1 MPKAATPQKKRLAR
15 AEDFTFSWVT
25 RDLGSQW
32 EAWRGHAA
40 AWLAS
45 RNGATSDRIFA
56 LRAFIEEFLHG
67 KGLSADPA
75 WFVQRSNAV
84 PDFYASACPDSAKGG
99 VYSRYANEFVQWVL
113 DAHFSEP
120 DDHGRPTV
128 LPLYHNPVMVRTY
141 SGVPRQAESVRT
153 PLPYRYIRELKEL
166 LAPGKHFR
174 DWTWAPDALQKKLRT
189 GDWFEVDQRLIDQ
202 DDPDCVWRVAE
213 VRRGAKSVQVTQ
225 IWSPARS
232 VALLTKLTLPLRTF
246 QVSMLD
252 SGEAD
257 TWRYASSTW
266 LENAGP
272 LAGGSRRKPVQRG
285 VFRRSEDH
293 ETGEIRTVLYIN
305 TNKTADIGKDSDAF
319 GYVIPWQHD
328 ELLYWLAKLR
338 NWQEKYNPLPRT
350 VAWTELDVR
359 HLGNPKTEAELVR
372 YPRTCFLF
380 RNAAGDGDD
389 RFKPMTRGYIES
401 LWSSLLDE
409 LESRC
414 ADRGEMLADG
424 QPLRFVQRNEFRERA
439 AFPLH
444 SLRVSLLTCFALD
457 AEVPLVV
464 LSKLVAGH
472 SRLIMTLYYTK
483 PGVVRITETLNAA
496 SQQLE
501 RTAAAGLQRF
511 LLEASYEQLRQKAV
525 CNDIGSVIAKIAVQ
539 TKDRNPA
546 GWMPRHHGLCLVGG
560 NASPDE
566 SNRSAG
572 GCYNG
577 GETIQQQS
585 YTASSLNMPVP
596 GGPGNCVRCRWFV
609 TEPHYLDALRSHF
622 NSLSYQMAEGAR
634 RAKEHEGVLET
645 LKLLRL
651 AAEREK
657 RPFEQLQDYVRAER
671 VWENVMGEVDQLAN
685 DLLATLRLI
694 RRCLTLLEAGDG
706 GSTGQQLVAVGRL
719 KDVQLAMEETDSELL
734 QLCGVCE
741 DAEIYPDNDAHE
753 AVIRRSQILD
763 SALYRQGVPPVFM
776 ALSRADQLKVGNR
789 FVERLVDRADP
800 HNRMLGL
807 RRVVDVVESGANF
820 SELGIGDVTDLL
832 RDSLPANAVPLR
844 SLVTS
849 GLARLEHSQ

>member
-1 MPKAATPQKKRLAR
+1 MPPETATPPPKRLAR
-15 AEDFTFSWVT
+15 AGDFEFSWVT
-25 RDLGSQW
+25 RDLGLQW
-32 EAWRGHAA
+32 EAWRGYAA

-45 RNGATSDRIFA
+45 RSGATSDRIFA

-67 KGLSADPA
+67 QGLSAEPA

-84 PDFYASACPDSAKGG
+84 PDFYTTACPDSAKGG

-113 DAHFSEP
+113 DEHFSEP

-128 LPLYHNPVMVRTY
+128 LPLYHNPVVVRTY

-153 PLPYRYIRELKEL
+153 PLPYRYIRELKEVL
-166 LAPGKHFR
+166 GPGKHFR
-174 DWTWAPDALQKKLRT
+174 EWTWAHDAMHKKRV
-189 GDWFEVDQRLIDQ
+189 GDWFDVDPQLIDQ
-202 DDPDCVWRVAE
+202 NDPDCVWRVA
-213 VRRGAKSVQVTQ
+213 VIRRGTKNTEVTQ
-225 IWSPARS
+225 MWSPARS
-232 VALLTKLTLPLRTF
+232 VALLAKLTLPLRTF

-252 SGEAD
+252 SGETD
-257 TWRYASSTW
+257 TWRYAGSTW
-266 LENAGP
+266 LENTGP
-272 LAGGSRRKPVQRG
+272 LAEGTRRKPVQRG

-305 TNKTADIGKDSDAF
+305 TNKTADIGKDANAL

-338 NWQEKYNPLPRT
+338 SWQEKYNPLPRT
-350 VAWTELDVR
+350 IAWTELDLK
-359 HLGNPKTEAELVR
+359 HLGNPKTEMELAR
-372 YPRTCFLF
+372 YPRACFLF
-380 RNAAGDGDD
+380 RSASGEGDD
-389 RFKPMTRGYIES
+389 RFKPMNRGYIES
-401 LWSSLLDE
+401 LWCSLLDE
-409 LESRC
+409 LERRC
-414 ADRGEMLADG
+414 ADRGETLADG
-424 QPLRFVQRNEFRERA
+424 QPLRFVQREETSAKA

-444 SLRVSLLTCFALD
+444 SLRVSLLTCFAMD

-483 PGVVRITETLNAA
+483 PGVVRVTETLNAA
-496 SQQLE
+496 SQQLD

-511 LLEASYEQLRQKAV
+511 LLEASYEQMREKAV
-525 CNDIGSVIAKIAVQ
+525 CNDIGSVLAKIAVQ

-560 NASPDE
+560 NSSPDE

-577 GETIQQQS
+577 GETIMQQS

-622 NSLSYQMAEGAR
+622 NSLSYRMAEAAR
-634 RAKEHEGVLET
+634 RAKEHEQALEA

-651 AAEREK
+651 AAERDK
-657 RPFEQLQDYVRAER
+657 RPFEKLQEYVRAER
-671 VWENVMGEVDQLAN
+671 LWESAMGEVDQLAN

-694 RRCLTLLEAGDG
+694 RRCLTLLEADDG
-706 GSTGQQLVAVGRL
+706 TGGQQLVAVGNLR
-719 KDVQLAMEETDSELL
+719 DVQLAMEETDSELL
-734 QLCGVCE
+734 QLCGICD
-741 DAEIYPDNDAHE
+741 DAEIYPDNDAGE

-776 ALSRADQLKVGNR
+776 ALSRSDQLKIGNR
-789 FVERLVDRADP
+789 FVERLVARTHPNDRL
-800 HNRMLGL
+800 LGL
-807 RRVVDVVESGANF
+807 RRLVDVVESGANF
-820 SELGIGDVTDLL
+820 SELGIGDVADLL
-832 RDSLPANAVPLR
+832 RESLPANAVPLR
-844 SLVTS
+844 NLVAPEA
-849 GLARLEHSQ
+849 ARLEHSQ